1 MASII
6 SLCWKRESI
15 KARDRAVVR
24 RLAVRQIEQHL
35 IDITPA
41 PAFRRIVAL
50 DHRMAGGME
59 VLGRMLVGRIVAAA
73 DMAAAA
79 ADPQMQPFA
88 AAFQAFLAAE
98 RARRDAAD
106 AGNVG
111 AALCHG
117 RLRRPWYRR
126 T

>member
-1 MASII
+1 M
-6 SLCWKRESI
+6 RG
-15 KARDRAVVR
+15 
-24 RLAVRQIEQHL
+24 LALRQIEEHL
-35 IDITPA
+35 IDVAPA
-41 PAFRRIVAL
+41 PALGRIVSL
-50 DHRMAGGME
+50 DHRMAGGVKM
-59 VLGRMLVGRIVAAA
+59 LGRVLVGGIVAAA

-88 AAFQAFLAAE
+88 AALQAFLAAE